1 MDMKDSRVI
10 NAPQD
15 KVWAALN
22 DPAMLKQCIIGCD
35 SLETTEPGRFVA
47 AMSVKVGPVSAKFK
61 GKLQLE
67 DVLPPNNYTLRFE
80 GQGGPAG
87 FANGSAHVSLSAES
101 PSTTRLDYVANAMIG
116 GKLAQIGSRLVD
128 AAARKIADDFF
139 SKFDALVDEP
149 QPALSAEDAH
159 LANIEATLA
168 AAAESAPG
176 KSAIPV
182 WVWLVAAVVAVV
194 AGVAFMR

>member
-10 NAPQD
+10 NASQA

-22 DPAMLKQCIIGCD
+22 DPAMLKLCIIGCD
-35 SLETTEPGRFVA
+35 SLEATTPDTFVA

-67 DVLPPNNYTLRFE
+67 NVQPPNSYTLKFE

-87 FANGSAHVSLSAES
+87 FANGTAGVSLTAETA
-101 PSTTRLDYVANAMIG
+101 STTRLDYTANAMIG
-116 GKLAQIGSRLVD
+116 GKLAQVGSRLVD

-139 SKFDALVDEP
+139 SKFDALVAEP
-149 QPALSAEDAH
+149 VAALTTDNPA
-159 LANIEATLA
+159 ATA
-168 AAAESAPG
+168 AATTATAAVSVPPSKPRVPLWAWG
-176 KSAIPV
+176 VSAIII
-182 WVWLVAAVVAVV
+182 AALLYKWWS
-194 AGVAFMR
+194 

>member
-10 NAPQD
+10 NAPQA

-35 SLETTEPGRFVA
+35 SLEATAEGTFVA

-67 DVLPPNNYTLRFE
+67 DVQPPDSYKLKFE

-87 FANGSAHVSLSAES
+87 FANGTANVALVAES
-101 PSTTRLDYVANAMIG
+101 SSSTRLDYVANAMIG

-139 SKFDALVDEP
+139 SKFDALVGEP
-149 QPALSAEDAH
+149 VPEVAETASANLAETALGTS
-159 LANIEATLA
+159 
-168 AAAESAPG
+168 
-176 KSAIPV
+176 KPV
-182 WVWLVAAVVAVV
+182 VPIWVWMVGAVVIA
-194 AGVAFMR
+194 ALLYKWCL

>member
-1 MDMKDSRVI
+1 MDMKDSRII
-10 NAPQD
+10 NAPQA

-35 SLETTEPGRFVA
+35 SLEATEPGTFVA

-67 DVLPPNNYTLRFE
+67 DVQPPNSYKLKFE

-87 FANGSAHVSLSAES
+87 FANGTANVSLTAES
-101 PSTTRLDYVANAMIG
+101 PSSTRLDYVANAMIG
-116 GKLAQIGSRLVD
+116 GKLAQVGSRLVD

-139 SKFDALVDEP
+139 SKFDALVGEP
-149 QPALSAEDAH
+149 VPEVAAGSGADVAD
-159 LANIEATLA
+159 TPA
-168 AAAESAPG
+168 AAS
-176 KSAIPV
+176 KSGIPIWA
-182 WVWLVAAVVAVV
+182 WVVAAV
-194 AGVAFMR
+194 GVAAVLFKWCL

>member
-10 NAPQD
+10 NAPQA

-35 SLETTEPGRFVA
+35 SLEATEPDKFAA

-67 DVLPPNNYTLRFE
+67 DVQPPNSYKLKFE

-87 FANGSAHVSLSAES
+87 FASGTAHVSLTAET
-101 PSTTRLDYVANAMIG
+101 PSSTRLDYIANAMIG

-139 SKFDALVDEP
+139 SKFDALVAEP
-149 QPALSAEDAH
+149 F
-159 LANIEATLA
+159 A
-168 AAAESAPG
+168 AAPVASETGAADVPAAVSKVG
-176 KSAIPV
+176 IPIYV
-182 WVWLVAAVVAVV
+182 WVVVAIAV
-194 AGVAFMR
+194 ALLLYKWCL

>member
-10 NAPQD
+10 NAPQA

-35 SLETTEPGRFVA
+35 SLEATTEGSFVA

-61 GKLQLE
+61 GKLRLE
-67 DVLPPNNYTLRFE
+67 NVQPPDSYTLKFE

-87 FANGSAHVSLSAES
+87 FANGSAAVALVAES
-101 PSTTRLDYVANAMIG
+101 ASSTRLNYTANAMIG
-116 GKLAQIGSRLVD
+116 GRLAQVGSRLVD

-139 SKFDALVDEP
+139 SKFDALVAEP
-149 QPALSAEDAH
+149 LAVSAGGDQA
-159 LANIEATLA
+159 
-168 AAAESAPG
+168 
-176 KSAIPV
+176 
-182 WVWLVAAVVAVV
+182 VAAVKAVPPSKSV
-194 AGVAFMR
+194 IPIWVWVVGVVVVGAVLYRWCL

>member
-10 NAPQD
+10 NASQA

-22 DPAMLKQCIIGCD
+22 DPAMLKLCIIGCD
-35 SLETTEPGRFVA
+35 SLEATTPDTFVA

-67 DVLPPNNYTLRFE
+67 NVQPPNSYTLKFE

-87 FANGSAHVSLSAES
+87 FANGTAGVSLTAETA
-101 PSTTRLDYVANAMIG
+101 STTRLDYTANAMIG
-116 GKLAQIGSRLVD
+116 GKLAQVGSRLVD

-139 SKFDALVDEP
+139 SKFDALVAEP
-149 QPALSAEDAH
+149 VAAFTTDD
-159 LANIEATLA
+159 LA
-168 AAAESAPG
+168 AAAAATTAAAAVSVPPSKPRVPLWAWG
-176 KSAIPV
+176 VSAIII
-182 WVWLVAAVVAVV
+182 AALLYKWWS
-194 AGVAFMR
+194 

>member
-10 NAPQD
+10 NAPQA

-35 SLETTEPGRFVA
+35 SLEATEPGTFVA

-67 DVLPPNNYTLRFE
+67 DVQPPNSYKLKFE

-87 FANGSAHVSLSAES
+87 FANGTANVSLTAES
-101 PSTTRLDYVANAMIG
+101 PSSTRLDYVANAMIG

-139 SKFDALVDEP
+139 SKFDALVGEAAP
-149 QPALSAEDAH
+149 EVAETASQS
-159 LANIEATLA
+159 LPETT
-168 AAAESAPG
+168 
-176 KSAIPV
+176 V
-182 WVWLVAAVVAVV
+182 VAAKPTVPTWAWIVVALVV
-194 AGVAFMR
+194 AALLYKWCL

>member
-10 NAPQD
+10 NAPQA

-35 SLETTEPGRFVA
+35 SLEATTDDTFVA

-67 DVLPPNNYTLRFE
+67 NVQPPNSYTLKFE

-87 FANGSAHVSLSAES
+87 FANGTAGVSLSTES
-101 PSTTRLDYVANAMIG
+101 DGRTRLEYTANAMIG
-116 GKLAQIGSRLVD
+116 GKLAQVGSRLVD

-139 SKFDALVDEP
+139 TKFDALVGEP
-149 QPALSAEDAH
+149 LP
-159 LANIEATLA
+159 EAAVADSGSGA
-168 AAAESAPG
+168 AADGTAPR
-176 KSAIPV
+176 KPAISMYV
-182 WVWLVAAVVAVV
+182 WIAIIVVIAALVYAS
-194 AGVAFMR
+194 RR

>member
-1 MDMKDSRVI
+1 MEIKDSRVI
-10 NAPQD
+10 NAPQA

-22 DPAMLKQCIIGCD
+22 DPAMLKRCIIGCD
-35 SLETTEPGRFVA
+35 SLEATEPGTFVA

-67 DVLPPNNYTLRFE
+67 DVQPPSSYTLKFE

-87 FANGSAHVSLSAES
+87 FANGAANVSLAAES
-101 PSTTRLDYVANAMIG
+101 QSSTRLDYEAKAMIG

-139 SKFDALVDEP
+139 SKFDALVGEP
-149 QPALSAEDAH
+149 VPEVPAIGVVEPPAV
-159 LANIEATLA
+159 ATHPTIPMWVWIVAAVA
-168 AAAESAPG
+168 AAALLYM
-176 KSAIPV
+176 
-182 WVWLVAAVVAVV
+182 WCL
-194 AGVAFMR
+194 

>member
-10 NAPQD
+10 NASQG

-22 DPAMLKQCIIGCD
+22 DPAMLKLCIIGCD
-35 SLETTEPGRFVA
+35 SLEATTPDTFVA

-67 DVLPPNNYTLRFE
+67 NVQPPNSYTLKFE

-87 FANGSAHVSLSAES
+87 FANGTAGVSLTAETA
-101 PSTTRLDYVANAMIG
+101 STTRLDYTANAMIG
-116 GKLAQIGSRLVD
+116 GKLAQVGSRLVD

-139 SKFDALVDEP
+139 SKFDALVAEP
-149 QPALSAEDAH
+149 VAALAADDPA
-159 LANIEATLA
+159 TTA
-168 AAAESAPG
+168 AAATTPAAVSVPPSKPRVPLWAWG
-176 KSAIPV
+176 VSAIII
-182 WVWLVAAVVAVV
+182 AALLYKWWS
-194 AGVAFMR
+194 